1 MEFVY
6 KNKGVCS
13 RETIIDINDDHIIND
28 IKIVGGCDGNLKG
41 IMALLKGQKAEE
53 VIPRLQGLTCG
64 FKATSCPDQ
73 IAKALEEAVTKLSK

>member
-1 MEFVY
+1 MQYTY

-13 RETIIDINDDHIIND
+13 RETIVDINDDHTIND
-28 IKIVGGCDGNLKG
+28 IKVIGGCDGNLKG

-64 FKATSCPDQ
+64 FKKTSCPDQ
-73 IAKALEEAVTKLSK
+73 IAIALKEAVAEIDK